1 MLDDF
6 RKFWR
11 AVLLTVVVLCA
22 GLASAAITP
31 QQRRQV
37 DALDVLMTKAGRLF
51 QDKKFKESAAVVRD
65 VQGKLA
71 GIATAD
77 NQELLDALKP
87 VYDRLEK
94 AHALLEL
101 EGITLPPLKRP
112 KGGAGLTIPRPTGKE
127 TISFTKDLAPVL
139 EEKCIGCHGRERRL
153 GGQLN
158 LFTIA
163 GLLQGGD
170 RGAPLDLAKPA
181 ESLLIRKL
189 RGKADGDPMP
199 LEQPPLPPP
208 VIAKFEK
215 WIAEGG
221 TFDGLDPEQDL
232 AQLAELGRAHQL
244 SHQKLSEQRVQYAL
258 QTWALGMP
266 GVEPDQH
273 ETQNFLMLGK
283 VGIATLRQQGDLAE
297 WLVAKLAHLFGAPPT
312 GPLLKGRVTVLFFQQ
327 RSDYNAFTK
336 AVENRDVPEDS
347 FGHWRYNVL
356 NAYAV
361 VLLPEDDAYSLEA
374 LIGQQVAGVY
384 VASLGTVP
392 RWFVEGSARTAAARL
407 KADDPRVVAWDRQLP
422 DVLALQKQPED
433 FLTGKLPEES
443 ADIASCGFVKNL
455 VQDTQRYQSLLESL
469 RQGKDF
475 DAAFSS
481 VYSVSPARS
490 AADWVKRAG
499 K

>member
-1 MLDDF
+1 MPYATKLLG
-6 RKFWR
+6 
-11 AVLLTVVVLCA
+11 AMVLAAIGVCA
-22 GLASAAITP
+22 GPASAAITL
-31 QQRRQV
+31 QQRRQI
-37 DALDVLMTKAGRLF
+37 DALDVAMTKAGRLF
-51 QDKKFKESAAVVRD
+51 QDKKLKECAAVIRD
-65 VQGKLA
+65 VQSKLE
-71 GIATAD
+71 GVATAD
-77 NQELLDALKP
+77 NPELLDALKP

-112 KGGAGLTIPRPTGKE
+112 KGGAGVTIPRPTGKE
-127 TISFTKDLAPVL
+127 TVSFTKDLAPVL
-139 EEKCIGCHGRERRL
+139 EEKCVGCHGRDRRV

-163 GLLQGGD
+163 GLLQGGEHA
-170 RGAPLDLAKPA
+170 APLDLAKPA
-181 ESLLIRKL
+181 ESLLILKL
-189 RGKADGDPMP
+189 KGKADGDPMP

-208 VIAKFEK
+208 VVAKFLK
-215 WIAEGG
+215 WIEEGG
-221 TFDGLDPEQDL
+221 TFDGPDPEQDL
-232 AQLAELGRAHQL
+232 AQLAELGRAHRL
-244 SHQKLSEQRVQYAL
+244 PHQKLSEQRVQYAL

-273 ETQNFLMLGK
+273 ETRNFLMLGK
-283 VGIATLRQQGDLAE
+283 VGIATLRQNGDLAE
-297 WLVAKLAHLFGAPPT
+297 WLVAKLAHLFGAPPA

-336 AVENRDVPEDS
+336 AVENRDAPEES

-356 NAYAV
+356 NAYAA
-361 VLLPEDDAYSLEA
+361 VLLPGDDAYTLEA

-392 RWFVEGSARTAAARL
+392 RWFVEGSARAAAARL
-407 KADDPRVVAWDRQLP
+407 KSDDPRVIDWDRQLP
-422 DVLALQKQPED
+422 DVVALQKQPDD

-443 ADIASCGFVKNL
+443 ADIASYGFVKNL
-455 VQDTQRYQSLLESL
+455 AQDTQRYQSLLESL

-475 DAAFSS
+475 DGAFSS
-481 VYSVSPARS
+481 VYSVSPAQS
-490 AADWVKRAG
+490 AADWVKRAA